1 MCIGVVPIT
10 LSSGSSVGTHA
21 GSSGLRSR
29 VGLHDLQPHS
39 QPDLW
44 KEVHQMTLY
53 ECVSS

>member
-10 LSSGSSVGTHA
+10 LSAGSSVGTHA
-21 GSSGLRSR
+21 GSSGLRSM
-29 VGLHDLQPHS
+29 GLHDLQPHS

-53 ECVSS
+53 ECVCS